1 MMVYLACTS
10 GWLLVGLFNYMLLDR
25 SARSKGNFLH
35 FVLFL
40 IVVPATTVL
49 YLSSVLFGLLEILL
63 FRSGGFRQS

>member
-10 GWLLVGLFNYMLLDR
+10 GWLLIGLLNYMLLDR
-25 SARSKGNFLH
+25 SARGKGNFFH

-40 IVVPATTVL
+40 IIVPATTIL

-63 FRSGGFRQS
+63 FRSDGFRQS